1 MIVEIADRDATRLDN
16 KAMAEDKNKM
26 DKERMRFG
34 MKVKVDTNRM
44 NEEIRKLTYE
54 VNNSIDQLTK
64 CNIQIKQL
72 TTEQQKMKQR
82 IVKLKSRKGKV
93 D

>member
-64 CNIQIKQL
+64 CNIQIK
-72 TTEQQKMKQR
+72 
-82 IVKLKSRKGKV
+82 
-93 D
+93 